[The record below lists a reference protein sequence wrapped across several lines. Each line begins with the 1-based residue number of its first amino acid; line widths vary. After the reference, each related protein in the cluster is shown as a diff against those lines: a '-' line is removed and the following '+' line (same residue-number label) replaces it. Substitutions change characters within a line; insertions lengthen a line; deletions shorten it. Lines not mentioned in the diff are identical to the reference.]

1 MSIDVP
7 NFSSRTMFGHRTL
20 VSQEQEESSGVKG
33 TESLHKEEKNNNY
46 SLIAYFEMNILLI
59 VLFTLFW
66 SVLTINEIDSFGILF
81 F

>member
-1 MSIDVP
+1 M
-7 NFSSRTMFGHRTL
+7 
-20 VSQEQEESSGVKG
+20 SQEQEESSGVKG